1 MTGIEFMAV
10 ATIGMAAIGEVVS
23 LASEHGPAIIDQ
35 VKSWFQYVC
44 FTVSYDV

>member
-10 ATIGMAAIGEVVS
+10 ATIGMAAIGEAVS
-23 LASEHGPAIIDQ
+23 LATEHGPALIDQ

-44 FTVSYDV
+44 FTASYDV

>member
-10 ATIGMAAIGEVVS
+10 ATIGMAAVGEVVS

-35 VKSWFQYVC
+35 IKGWF
-44 FTVSYDV
+44 

>member
-10 ATIGMAAIGEVVS
+10 ATIGMAAFGEVVS

-35 VKSWFQYVC
+35 IKGWF
-44 FTVSYDV
+44 

>member
-23 LASEHGPAIIDQ
+23 LTAEYGPALVEQ
-35 VKSWFQYVC
+35 VKGWF
-44 FTVSYDV
+44 

>member
-23 LASEHGPAIIDQ
+23 LASEYGPEIIDQ
-35 VKSWFQYVC
+35 VKNWF
-44 FTVSYDV
+44 

>member
-23 LASEHGPAIIDQ
+23 LAAEHGPALIDQ
-35 VKSWFQYVC
+35 VKGWFQYVR
-44 FTVSYDV
+44 FSTRYDV